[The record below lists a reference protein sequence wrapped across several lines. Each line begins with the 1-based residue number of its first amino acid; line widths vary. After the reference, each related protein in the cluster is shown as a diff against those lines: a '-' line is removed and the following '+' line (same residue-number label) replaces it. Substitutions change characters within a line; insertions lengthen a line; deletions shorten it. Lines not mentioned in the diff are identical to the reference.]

1 MMIPLTLDWTTL
13 VVGVL
18 ATVIVAVIY
27 DQSQKGT
34 RR

>member
-1 MMIPLTLDWTTL
+1 MIQVTLDWTTL

-18 ATVIVAVIY
+18 IIVIVAVIY
-27 DQSQKGT
+27 DQRKGA